1 SPILLLYSFSTIRC
15 PPHTSTLSPYTTLFR
30 SKIRNVKYPS
40 HRLFMRDA
48 RLPFLFVNGIR
59 FSGIV
64 LSDPT
69 VNFVPER
76 DLPETDRQVYTG
88 IFAGLCFM
96 TPRDD
101 FDPLSPQREAAFFYG
116 LFLRGHSVETLRQD

>member
-48 RLPFLFVNGIR
+48 RRPFLCVNGIR

-76 DLPETDRQVYTG
+76 DLPETDRQVDRKSTRLNSSHQIISYAV
-88 IFAGLCFM
+88 FCLKKKK
-96 TPRDD
+96 
-101 FDPLSPQREAAFFYG
+101 
-116 LFLRGHSVETLRQD
+116 